1 MQQKAIE
8 VGRVKAL
15 YRYPVKS
22 MSGEALSEADVWWHG
37 LDGDRKY
44 AFVQSDNRSGFPWL
58 TGRQIPTLLRYQ
70 PYFSNPNDPANS
82 PVRVKTPKGDDFL
95 LESDALHQEIGQLT
109 RLNFHLMKLG
119 RGAVDSMPVS
129 MISTASIEKIGQQIG
144 HTDLDPRRFRAN
156 VLIESFE
163 GTPFLEEQWLGSRLI
178 FGTREDSVRLH
189 ANRQNVRCMMINLDP
204 DTAKQSPAILREVVE
219 SRDQC
224 AGIYGSIVKPGT
236 IKVGDV
242 ISLLK
247 N

>member
-8 VGRVKAL
+8 VGTVKAL

-22 MSGEALSEADVWWHG
+22 MGGEALEEGYVWWHG

-58 TGRQIPTLLRYQ
+58 TGRQVPTLLRYQ
-70 PYFSNPNDPANS
+70 PYFSNINDIANS
-82 PVRVKTPKGDDFL
+82 PVRVKTPTGNDFL
-95 LESDALHQEIGQLT
+95 LESDALHQEIAQLT

-144 HTDLDPRRFRAN
+144 RANLDPRRFRAN
-156 VLIESFE
+156 ILIESSLA
-163 GTPFLEEQWLGSRLI
+163 TAFLEDQWLGSRLL
-178 FGTREDSVRLH
+178 FGTRDDSVRIH

-204 DTAKQSPAILREVVE
+204 DSAEQSPAILREVVE

-224 AGIYGSIVKPGT
+224 AGIYGSIEKPGT

-242 ISLLK
+242 ILLLK
-247 N
+247 